1 MRADRLLSILMLLQ
15 SRNGMTAPQLAKELE
30 VSVRTIYANT
40 VGWHA
45 SDSPEESLNKYA
57 DLIEWSADR
66 GILSGD
72 AKEGLLRRSEEKPV
86 EAQAVLE
93 RAREVREDIYRILSD
108 TAHGRPIK
116 TADLKGFNKALASM
130 LSHSRLAPY
139 EGGLRW
145 DWDMHADK
153 LDSVIWPV
161 VRSAV
166 DLVTSEAMK
175 RVGQCADED
184 GCGRLFWDSSRNRS
198 RRWCDMSDCGNRAKV
213 RRFYA
218 KSK

>member
-1 MRADRLLSILMLLQ
+1 MD
-15 SRNGMTAPQLAKELE
+15 TEY
-30 VSVRTIYANT
+30 RTKTGWLCLDFANT

-45 SDSPEESLNKYA
+45 SDSPEESLNRYA
-57 DLIEWSADR
+57 DLIEWSVDR
-66 GILSGD
+66 GIISGD
-72 AKEGLLRRSEEKPV
+72 AKDALLRRSEEKPI

-93 RAREVREDIYRILSD
+93 KAREIREDIYQMLSD
-108 TAHGRPIK
+108 TAHGRQIK
-116 TADLKGFNKALASM
+116 IADLKGFNKALAGM
-130 LSHSRLAPY
+130 LSHSRLAPS

-145 DWDMHADK
+145 DWGSRSDK

-161 VRSAV
+161 VKSAV
-166 DLVTSEAMK
+166 DLMTSEAIK
-175 RVGQCADED
+175 RVGECADER
-184 GCGRLFWDSSRNRS
+184 CGWLFWDSSRNRS

>member
-1 MRADRLLSILMLLQ
+1 MD
-15 SRNGMTAPQLAKELE
+15 TEYHT
-30 VSVRTIYANT
+30 RTGWLCLDFANT

-45 SDSPEESLNKYA
+45 SNSPVESLNNYA

-66 GILSGD
+66 GVISGD
-72 AKEGLLRRSEEKPV
+72 AKDALLRKSEEKPA
-86 EAQAVLE
+86 EARSVLE
-93 RAREVREDIYRILSD
+93 KAREVRESIYKMLSD
-108 TAHGRPIK
+108 TVHGHPVKI
-116 TADLKGFNKALASM
+116 TDLKGFNKALTGT
-130 LSHSRLAPY
+130 LSHSRLTPY
-139 EGGLRW
+139 GRGLRW
-145 DWDMHADK
+145 DWDSGSDK

-166 DLVTSEAMK
+166 DLMTSEAIN
-175 RVGQCADED
+175 RVGQCADEK
-184 GCGRLFWDSSRNRS
+184 GCGWLFWDSSRNRS

>member
-1 MRADRLLSILMLLQ
+1 MDTQYCTKTGWLCLDF
-15 SRNGMTAPQLAKELE
+15 
-30 VSVRTIYANT
+30 ANT
-40 VGWHA
+40 VDWHA
-45 SDSPEESLNKYA
+45 SDNPEESLNKYA

-66 GILSGD
+66 GIISGD
-72 AKEGLLRRSEEKPV
+72 AKDALLRKSEEKPI

-93 RAREVREDIYRILSD
+93 KAREIREDIYRILCD
-108 TAHGRPIK
+108 TAHGHPIK
-116 TADLKGFNKALASM
+116 TTDLKGFNKALSGM

-145 DWDMHADK
+145 DWDSDSDK

-166 DLVTSEAMK
+166 DLMTSEAIK
-175 RVGQCADED
+175 RVGRCADEK
-184 GCGRLFWDSSRNRS
+184 GCGWLFWDRSRNRS
-198 RRWCDMSDCGNRAKV
+198 RCWCDMSDCGNRAKV

-218 KSK
+218 KKK

>member
-1 MRADRLLSILMLLQ
+1 MD
-15 SRNGMTAPQLAKELE
+15 TEY
-30 VSVRTIYANT
+30 RTKTGWLCLDFANT

-45 SDSPEESLNKYA
+45 SESPEESLNKYA

-66 GILSGD
+66 GIVSGD
-72 AKEGLLRRSEEKPV
+72 AKDVLLRKSEEKPI

-93 RAREVREDIYRILSD
+93 RAREIREDIYRILSD
-108 TAHGRPIK
+108 IAHGRPIK
-116 TADLKGFNKALASM
+116 ITDLRGFNKALPSM

-139 EGGLRW
+139 ERGLRW
-145 DWDMHADK
+145 DWDSHSDK

-161 VRSAV
+161 VKSAV
-166 DLVTSEAMK
+166 DLMTSEAIK
-175 RVGQCADED
+175 RVGQCADEQ
-184 GCGRLFWDSSRNRS
+184 GCGWLFWDSSRNRS

-218 KSK
+218 KSR

>member
-1 MRADRLLSILMLLQ
+1 MD
-15 SRNGMTAPQLAKELE
+15 TEY
-30 VSVRTIYANT
+30 RTKTGWLCLDFANT

-45 SDSPEESLNKYA
+45 SNSPVESLNKYA

-66 GILSGD
+66 GIVSGD
-72 AKEGLLRRSEEKPV
+72 AKDVLLRESEEKPI

-93 RAREVREDIYRILSD
+93 KAREIRENIYQILSD
-108 TAHGRPIK
+108 TAHGHPIK
-116 TADLKGFNKALASM
+116 ITDLKGFNKALASM
-130 LSHSRLAPY
+130 LSHSRLTPD
-139 EGGLRW
+139 ERGLRW
-145 DWDMHADK
+145 DWDSHSDK

-161 VRSAV
+161 VKSAV
-166 DLVTSEAMK
+166 DLMTSEAIK
-175 RVGQCADED
+175 RVGQCADEK
-184 GCGRLFWDSSRNRS
+184 GCGWLFWDSSRNRS

>member
-1 MRADRLLSILMLLQ
+1 MD
-15 SRNGMTAPQLAKELE
+15 TEY
-30 VSVRTIYANT
+30 RTKTGWLCLDFANT

-45 SDSPEESLNKYA
+45 SNSPEESLNKYA
-57 DLIEWSADR
+57 DLIEWSAER
-66 GILSGD
+66 GIISGD
-72 AKEGLLRRSEEKPV
+72 AKDVLLRKSEERPI

-93 RAREVREDIYRILSD
+93 KAREVREDIYRILSD
-108 TAHGRPIK
+108 TAHGNPVK
-116 TADLKGFNKALASM
+116 TTDLKGFNKALASM

-139 EGGLRW
+139 ERGLRW
-145 DWDMHADK
+145 DWNSDSDK

-166 DLVTSEAMK
+166 DLMTSEAIK
-175 RVGQCADED
+175 RVGQCADEK
-184 GCGRLFWDSSRNRS
+184 GCGWLFWDSSRNRS

-218 KSK
+218 KKK

>member
-1 MRADRLLSILMLLQ
+1 MD
-15 SRNGMTAPQLAKELE
+15 TEY
-30 VSVRTIYANT
+30 RTKTGWLCLDFANT

-57 DLIEWSADR
+57 DLIEWSTNR
-66 GILSGD
+66 GIISGD
-72 AKEGLLRRSEEKPV
+72 AKDALLRRSEEKPI

-93 RAREVREDIYRILSD
+93 KAREIRENIYQILSD
-108 TAHGRPIK
+108 TAHGHPIK
-116 TADLKGFNKALASM
+116 ITDLKGFNKALANM
-130 LSHSRLAPY
+130 LAHSRLAPH
-139 EGGLRW
+139 ERGFRW
-145 DWDMHADK
+145 DWDSHPDK

-161 VRSAV
+161 VKSAV
-166 DLVTSEAMK
+166 DLMTSEAIK
-175 RVGQCADED
+175 RVGQCADEK
-184 GCGRLFWDSSRNRS
+184 GCGWLFWDSSRNRS